1 MDAKSNL
8 TVLPVTRALTCTCD
22 VGVSPFGDIYSLP
35 EWISPHYLHTRHPP
49 HIIRDAC
56 STSLC
61 HCKDVQCQ
69 HFWWFCDAGKG
80 CDAHSP
86 KDQTQEKRSRQTSV
100 PWKKGSSKRAFGS
113 LTPGVHS
120 SVSHG
125 VTHTHIGQTGRFGVE
140 RSETLEGIW
149 TWFTQSC

>member
-1 MDAKSNL
+1 MSAFRLLVIFILCLSESHLTISTHVIHPTLSEMHVPHHCVTAKTFSAN
-8 TVLPVTRALTCTCD
+8 TFDGFVMQGRAVTHIHLKIRRRRRGAD
-22 VGVSPFGDIYSLP
+22 RRVYP
-35 EWISPHYLHTRHPP
+35 E
-49 HIIRDAC
+49 
-56 STSLC
+56 
-61 HCKDVQCQ
+61 
-69 HFWWFCDAGKG
+69 
-80 CDAHSP
+80 
-86 KDQTQEKRSRQTSV
+86 
-100 PWKKGSSKRAFGS
+100 KKVASKRAFGS